1 MTAPGL
7 DIRLEKIVPA
17 LRQRRYYHLSLVQTL
32 FGEWCL
38 TRTWGRIG
46 AAGGQSKT
54 EYSESQEAALASLS
68 KLKSTKCRRG
78 YAVIPVQLE
87 LFD

>member
-1 MTAPGL
+1 MTVFGL

-17 LRQRRYYHLSLVQTL
+17 LRQRRYYHMALIQTL

-54 EYSESQEAALASLS
+54 EYLGSFEDALASMTR
-68 KLKSTKCRRG
+68 LKSTKCRRG

-87 LFD
+87 LFN